1 MIVGNAICS
10 ILDGMTIEV
19 NNETIAIHNN
29 LGNQD
34 ALDKFIAARDNV
46 SAEKFPLIFYV
57 IAPVKE
63 FNGWKYCTTD
73 LIIMVSTKEPSTY
86 KDRTDETYIP
96 YIEPIYQKIRTTLTK
111 HSFFQNMERSQN
123 ERFSYTDVPNFGIS
137 KNNMGEGKSKE
148 SVVTEYV
155 DARIIK
161 MNFRIK
167 TNCI

>member
-1 MIVGNAICS
+1 MIVGNAICK
-10 ILDGMTIEV
+10 ILDGMTIDV
-19 NNETIAIHNN
+19 NGQTIVIQNN

-34 ALDKFIAARDNV
+34 ALDKFIAARDEV
-46 SAEKFPLIFYV
+46 SQDKFPLVFYV

-63 FNGWKYCTTD
+63 FDLWKYCDTE

-96 YIEPIYQKIRTTLTK
+96 YIEPIYQKIKTLLTQNPY
-111 HSFFQNMERSQN
+111 FQNLDSN
-123 ERFSYTDVPNFGIS
+123 ENKFSYVDVPNYGIS
-137 KNNMGEGKSKE
+137 GNNVGGSKSNE

-155 DARIIK
+155 DARKIK
-161 MNFRIK
+161 LNFKLK